1 MISVLIAV
9 FKSYIFSGNPQNADM
24 VYLVDQDVC
33 HAIRTIITNL
43 RGFSLLKADGSKAHI
58 VDLATPSLIGYLSK
72 ITD

>member
-1 MISVLIAV
+1 
-9 FKSYIFSGNPQNADM
+9 M

-43 RGFSLLKADGSKAHI
+43 RGFSLLKADGSKVHI

-72 ITD
+72 IAD